1 MKIYG
6 VAILAGCYFA
16 GLIIGE
22 VLGKLLNIQGN
33 LGGVGFAML
42 FLILLS
48 DWMKK
53 KNILHIEYE
62 NGIGFWTSMY
72 IPIVIAMAS
81 IQNVSTA
88 MSGGLV
94 AIIAGLLS
102 TLMCFFLIPILTG
115 LMQKKMKN
123 D

>member
-6 VAILAGCYFA
+6 VAILASCYFA
-16 GLIIGE
+16 GLILGE
-22 VLGKLLNIQGN
+22 ILSNIFNIDGN

-48 DWMKK
+48 DWLKK
-53 KNILHIEYE
+53 KNLFHVEYE

-81 IQNVSTA
+81 IQNVHAALS
-88 MSGGLV
+88 SGTVALV
-94 AIIAGLLS
+94 AGIVATCL
-102 TLMCFFLIPILTG
+102 CFVIIPILIKLT
-115 LMQKKMKN
+115 KKN
-123 D
+123 AEQ

>member
-6 VAILAGCYFA
+6 VAMLAACYFA

-22 VLGKLLNIQGN
+22 ILSSIFHIEGN

-48 DWMKK
+48 DWLKK
-53 KNILHIEYE
+53 KNLFHVDYE
-62 NGIGFWTSMY
+62 SGIGFWTSMY

-81 IQNVSTA
+81 IQNVHAALS
-88 MSGGLV
+88 SGTVALV
-94 AIIAGLLS
+94 AGTSATSL
-102 TLMCFFLIPILTG
+102 CFFLIPMLTK
-115 LMQKKMKN
+115 LSKKN
-123 D
+123 AEQ